1 MTVFSMENP
10 LFVAYAIAAAIMVLK
25 IMGQGWVT
33 VYRMI
38 KSEAGLLNPEDML
51 PGPANRNPHPA
62 QLEPSDYVERSRRMH
77 RNDLENIP
85 AFLAIGL
92 LFVAVEP
99 PFWLGSALMTI
110 FVAARL
116 VHTLVYATGQR
127 HEVRATPYTIG
138 SMIVI
143 FMAAYVL
150 VAALFFR

>member
-1 MTVFSMENP
+1 MTIFSMENP

-25 IMGQGWVT
+25 IMGQGWMT
-33 VYRMI
+33 VYRMM
-38 KSEAGLLNPEDML
+38 KSESGMLNPEDLL
-51 PGPANRNPHPA
+51 PGPANRSPHPA
-62 QLEPSDYVERSRRMH
+62 QLDPSDYVERSRRMH

-110 FVAARL
+110 FVIARL
-116 VHTLVYATGQR
+116 AHTFVYATAQR

-138 SMIVI
+138 SVVVI
-143 FMAAYVL
+143 FMAVYVL
-150 VAALFFR
+150 GVALFFR